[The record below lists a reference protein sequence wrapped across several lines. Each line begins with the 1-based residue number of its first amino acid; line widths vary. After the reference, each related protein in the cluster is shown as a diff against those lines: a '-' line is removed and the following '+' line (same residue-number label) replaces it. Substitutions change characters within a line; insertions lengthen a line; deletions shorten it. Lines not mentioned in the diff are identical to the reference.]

1 MESKLVN
8 YQPLSH
14 SRRTKFEECPR
25 AFSFSYL
32 EKIPQLDNIYA
43 AVGTFIHAVIE
54 DFYNDTS
61 NKNPRNYKGDDSL
74 RHFENAFK
82 NRFEKE
88 GQNLIELYNKS
99 EVNNSFTS
107 LEAWLESLM
116 KSYIAIEE
124 FIHNSETKENEK
136 FKNLT
141 NFEFWPSED
150 EEDLSNSEL
159 LMEKKFDVKIY
170 TENNDEI
177 SITGFIDQ
185 LIQSRTS
192 DENNYQDAQGS
203 LFEEKKQKI
212 SEKRIHSR
220 TTIIDIKTSKPPKNI
235 KSYEDQLNTYAMFI
249 TKEPEVIN
257 KSDLNAG
264 LFFLGGEEQDVTKR
278 IFTLEQLSVEE
289 IEKKFLISSQTIQSI
304 HEKDIKTY
312 EQNKLESEIW
322 EPQPNKLCNWC
333 WYKNLCP
340 YWVERKNSKLEVE
353 ELSKKLYQVRH
364 SGGVQYG
371 YEREIKAE
379 MIQNINQLDEV
390 LLEEIK
396 NAILK
401 SKTIER
407 QFDFF
412 IKENEIEDPLF
423 NLKNEIKL
431 FLSALRE
438 ETFPTSF
445 SKFIKEE
452 SIKFSSEDK
461 NIKLEDSWERITE
474 FFNELKKLEFQT
486 EIKNANLNEKLDSL
500 LQLGRDEWSKKEQEI
515 VSREE
520 IIKNIMDTNSYLQGL
535 EKVTKINLQYKVK
548 LFDQSFYDLFSV
560 KSDEKVSLINWLE
573 EIIKLLDSLHQ
584 QTKTLK
590 RNNLNNAISELIES
604 IKNSLDILNK
614 QGVEVKKLLAIL

>member
-203 LFEEKKQKI
+203 LFEEKKQNI

-220 TTIIDIKTSKPPKNI
+220 TTIIDIKTSKPPQNI

>member
-203 LFEEKKQKI
+203 LFEEKKQNI

-220 TTIIDIKTSKPPKNI
+220 TTIIDIKTSKPPQNI

-340 YWVERKNSKLEVE
+340 YWVERKNSKLEIE

-560 KSDEKVSLINWLE
+560 KSDEKVSLISWLE
-573 EIIKLLDSLHQ
+573 EINKLLDSLHQ

>member
-1 MESKLVN
+1 MESKLPK

-61 NKNPRNYKGDDSL
+61 NKNPRNYKGDNSL
-74 RHFENAFK
+74 RHFEDVFK

-88 GQNLIELYNKS
+88 GQSLIDLYNKS
-99 EVNNSFTS
+99 EVNNSFSS
-107 LEAWLESLM
+107 LDSWLESLM

-124 FIHNSETKENEK
+124 FIHNSETKKNEK

-141 NFEFWPSED
+141 NFEFWPNED

-177 SITGFIDQ
+177 TVTGFIDQ
-185 LIQSRTS
+185 LIQSKAS
-192 DENNYQDAQGS
+192 DENNYQEAQSS
-203 LFEEKKQKI
+203 LFDEKKQKI
-212 SEKRIHSR
+212 SKNSINPR

-235 KSYEDQLNTYAMFI
+235 KSYEDQLNTYAMFVS
-249 TKEPEVIN
+249 KESEGIN
-257 KSDLNAG
+257 NSDLYAG
-264 LFFLGGEEQDVTKR
+264 LFFLGGEEEDVTKR
-278 IFTLEQLSVEE
+278 IFTLDKLLVDE
-289 IEKKFLISSQTIQSI
+289 IEKKFHFSSQAIQSI
-304 HEKDIKTY
+304 HTKDVDTY
-312 EQNKLESEIW
+312 NQNILKSEIW

-340 YWVERKNSKLEVE
+340 YWVEKKNSKFEVQ
-353 ELSKKLYQVRH
+353 ELSKKLYEVRH

-379 MIQNINQLDEV
+379 LIQNINQLDEV

-396 NAILK
+396 NVVLK

-407 QFDFF
+407 QFDFY
-412 IKENEIEDPLF
+412 IKENEIDDPLYE
-423 NLKNEIKL
+423 LKNEIKL
-431 FLSALRE
+431 FLSILRG
-438 ETFPTSF
+438 ETFSIPF

-461 NIKLEDSWERITE
+461 NIKLGDSWQRITV
-474 FFNELKKLEFQT
+474 FFNELKKPEFQT
-486 EIKNANLNEKLDSL
+486 EIKNANLNEKLDLL
-500 LQLGRDEWSKKEQEI
+500 LQRGRDEWSKKEEEV

-520 IIKNIMDTNSYLQGL
+520 IIKNIMDTKSYLNGL
-535 EKVTKINLQYKVK
+535 ESVTKINLQYKVK
-548 LFDQSFYDLFSV
+548 LFDQSFYDLLTN
-560 KSDEKVSLINWLE
+560 KSAEKLSLNGWLMG
-573 EIIKLLDSLHQ
+573 IYNLLDSIYQ
-584 QTKTLK
+584 QTKSLK
-590 RNNLNNAISELIES
+590 RNNLNSSIIEFKES
-604 IKNSLDILNK
+604 VKNSLDVLEK
-614 QGVEVKKLLAIL
+614 QSKEVQKLLSIL

>member
-203 LFEEKKQKI
+203 LFEEKKQNI

-220 TTIIDIKTSKPPKNI
+220 TTIIDIKTSKPPQNI

-340 YWVERKNSKLEVE
+340 YWVERKNSKLEIE

-520 IIKNIMDTNSYLQGL
+520 IIKNIMDTHSYLQGL

-573 EIIKLLDSLHQ
+573 EINKLLDSLHQ

>member
-1 MESKLVN
+1 MESKLPN

-54 DFYNDTS
+54 DFYNDIS
-61 NKNPRNYKGDDSL
+61 NKNPRNYKGDNSL
-74 RHFENAFK
+74 RHFEDAFK

-99 EVNNSFTS
+99 EVNNSFPS
-107 LEAWLESLM
+107 LESWLQSLM

-124 FIHNSETKENEK
+124 FIHNSETKEIEK

-141 NFEFWPSED
+141 NFEFWPRED

-177 SITGFIDQ
+177 AVTGFIDQ
-185 LIQSRTS
+185 LIQSKAS
-192 DENNYQDAQGS
+192 DENNYQDAQSS
-203 LFEEKKQKI
+203 LFDEKKQNA
-212 SEKRIHSR
+212 SENSINPR

-235 KSYEDQLNTYAMFI
+235 KSYEDQLNTYAMFVS
-249 TKEPEVIN
+249 KESSGVN
-257 KSDLNAG
+257 NSDIYAG
-264 LFFLGGEEQDVTKR
+264 LFFLGGVEEDVTKR
-278 IFTLEQLSVEE
+278 IFTLDKLLVDE
-289 IEKKFLISSQTIQSI
+289 IEKKFHFSNQAIQSI
-304 HEKDIKTY
+304 HTKDVDSYNQKI
-312 EQNKLESEIW
+312 LESEIW
-322 EPQPNKLCNWC
+322 EPQPNKFCNWC

-340 YWVERKNSKLEVE
+340 YWVEKKNSKFEVQI
-353 ELSKKLYQVRH
+353 LSKKLYEVRH

-379 MIQNINQLDEV
+379 LIQNINQLDEV

-396 NAILK
+396 NVVLK

-412 IKENEIEDPLF
+412 IKENEIDDPLYE
-423 NLKNEIKL
+423 LKNEIKL
-431 FLSALRE
+431 FLSVLRE
-438 ETFPTSF
+438 ETFSNSF
-445 SKFIKEE
+445 AKFIKDE
-452 SIKFSSEDK
+452 SIKFSAEDK
-461 NIKLEDSWERITE
+461 NIKLDDSWQRITI
-474 FFNELKKLEFQT
+474 FFNELKKPEFQT
-486 EIKNANLNEKLDSL
+486 EIKNANLYEKLDTL
-500 LQLGRDEWSKKEQEI
+500 LQLGREEWSKKEKEI
-515 VSREE
+515 ISREE
-520 IIKNIMDTNSYLQGL
+520 ILKNILKMQSYLAGIEQIN
-535 EKVTKINLQYKVK
+535 KTNLQYKVK
-548 LFDQSFYDLFSV
+548 LYEINFYDFLSTEF
-560 KSDEKVSLINWLE
+560 DEKTSLNSWLE
-573 EIIKLLDSLHQ
+573 GINNLLQSLYQ
-584 QTKTLK
+584 QTKNLK

-604 IKNSLDILNK
+604 IKSSLEILNK
-614 QGVEVKKLLAIL
+614 QGKEVNKLLTIL

>member
-220 TTIIDIKTSKPPKNI
+220 TTIIDIKTSKPPQNI

-340 YWVERKNSKLEVE
+340 YWVERKNSKLEIE

-520 IIKNIMDTNSYLQGL
+520 IIKNILDTNSYLQGL

-560 KSDEKVSLINWLE
+560 KSDEKVSLISWLE
-573 EIIKLLDSLHQ
+573 EINKLLNSLHQ

>member
-1 MESKLVN
+1 MESKLPN

-25 AFSFSYL
+25 SFSFSYL

-61 NKNPRNYKGDDSL
+61 NKNPRNYKGDNSL
-74 RHFENAFK
+74 RHFEDAFK
-82 NRFEKE
+82 NRFEEE

-99 EVNNSFTS
+99 EVNNSFSS
-107 LEAWLESLM
+107 LESWLESLM

-177 SITGFIDQ
+177 AVTGFIDQ
-185 LIQSRTS
+185 LIQSKAS
-192 DENNYQDAQGS
+192 DENNYQDAQSS
-203 LFEEKKQKI
+203 LFDEKKQNV
-212 SEKRIHSR
+212 SEKSINPR

-235 KSYEDQLNTYAMFI
+235 KSYEDQLNTYAMFVS
-249 TKEPEVIN
+249 KESAGIN
-257 KSDLNAG
+257 NSDIYAG
-264 LFFLGGEEQDVTKR
+264 LFFLGGEEEDVTKR
-278 IFTLEQLSVEE
+278 IFTLDKLLVDE
-289 IEKKFLISSQTIQSI
+289 IEKKFHFSSQAIQSI
-304 HEKDIKTY
+304 HTKDVDSYDQKI
-312 EQNKLESEIW
+312 LESEIW
-322 EPQPNKLCNWC
+322 EPQPNKFCNWC

-340 YWVERKNSKLEVE
+340 YWVEKKNSKFEVQ
-353 ELSKKLYQVRH
+353 ELSKKLYEVRH

-379 MIQNINQLDEV
+379 LIQNINLLDEV

-396 NAILK
+396 NVVLK
-401 SKTIER
+401 SKIIER

-412 IKENEIEDPLF
+412 VKENEIDDPLYE
-423 NLKNEIKL
+423 LKNEIKL
-431 FLSALRE
+431 FLSILRR
-438 ETFPTSF
+438 ETFSTSF

-452 SIKFSSEDK
+452 SIKFSAEDK
-461 NIKLEDSWERITE
+461 NIKLDDSWQRITL
-474 FFNELKKLEFQT
+474 FFNEFKKPEFQT
-486 EIKNANLNEKLDSL
+486 EIKNANLYEKLDTL
-500 LQLGRDEWSKKEQEI
+500 LQLGREEWSKKEKEI
-515 VSREE
+515 ISREE
-520 IIKNIMDTNSYLQGL
+520 ILKNILKIQSYLAGIEQIN
-535 EKVTKINLQYKVK
+535 KTNLQYKVK
-548 LFDQSFYDLFSV
+548 LYDTNFYDFLSTKF
-560 KSDEKVSLINWLE
+560 DEKISLNSWLE
-573 EIIKLLDSLHQ
+573 GINNLLQSLYQ
-584 QTKTLK
+584 QTKNLK
-590 RNNLNNAISELIES
+590 RNNFNNAISELIES
-604 IKNSLDILNK
+604 IKSSLEILNK
-614 QGVEVKKLLAIL
+614 QGKEVNKLLTIL

>member
-203 LFEEKKQKI
+203 LFEEKKQNI

-220 TTIIDIKTSKPPKNI
+220 TTIIDIKTSKPPQNI

-340 YWVERKNSKLEVE
+340 YWVERKNSKLEIE

-573 EIIKLLDSLHQ
+573 EIMKLLDSLHQ

>member
-1 MESKLVN
+1 
-8 YQPLSH
+8 
-14 SRRTKFEECPR
+14 
-25 AFSFSYL
+25 
-32 EKIPQLDNIYA
+32 
-43 AVGTFIHAVIE
+43 
-54 DFYNDTS
+54 
-61 NKNPRNYKGDDSL
+61 
-74 RHFENAFK
+74 
-82 NRFEKE
+82 
-88 GQNLIELYNKS
+88 
-99 EVNNSFTS
+99 
-107 LEAWLESLM
+107 
-116 KSYIAIEE
+116 
-124 FIHNSETKENEK
+124 
-136 FKNLT
+136 
-141 NFEFWPSED
+141 
-150 EEDLSNSEL
+150 
-159 LMEKKFDVKIY
+159 
-170 TENNDEI
+170 
-177 SITGFIDQ
+177 
-185 LIQSRTS
+185 
-192 DENNYQDAQGS
+192 
-203 LFEEKKQKI
+203 
-212 SEKRIHSR
+212 
-220 TTIIDIKTSKPPKNI
+220 
-235 KSYEDQLNTYAMFI
+235 
-249 TKEPEVIN
+249 
-257 KSDLNAG
+257 
-264 LFFLGGEEQDVTKR
+264 
-278 IFTLEQLSVEE
+278 
-289 IEKKFLISSQTIQSI
+289 
-304 HEKDIKTY
+304 
-312 EQNKLESEIW
+312 
-322 EPQPNKLCNWC
+322 
-333 WYKNLCP
+333 
-340 YWVERKNSKLEVE
+340 
-353 ELSKKLYQVRH
+353 
-364 SGGVQYG
+364 
-371 YEREIKAE
+371 

-390 LLEEIK
+390 LVEEIK

-573 EIIKLLDSLHQ
+573 EINKLLDSLHQ

>member
-203 LFEEKKQKI
+203 LFEEKKQNI

-220 TTIIDIKTSKPPKNI
+220 TTIIDIKTSKPPQNI

-340 YWVERKNSKLEVE
+340 YWVERKNSKLEIE

-390 LLEEIK
+390 LVEEIK

>member
-203 LFEEKKQKI
+203 LFEEKKQNI

-220 TTIIDIKTSKPPKNI
+220 TTIIDIKTSKPPQNI

-340 YWVERKNSKLEVE
+340 YWVERKNSKLEIE

-573 EIIKLLDSLHQ
+573 EINKLLDSLHQ

>member
-203 LFEEKKQKI
+203 LFEEKKQNI

-220 TTIIDIKTSKPPKNI
+220 TTIIDIKTSKPPQNI

-340 YWVERKNSKLEVE
+340 YWVERKNSKLEIE

-390 LLEEIK
+390 LVEEIK

-573 EIIKLLDSLHQ
+573 EINKLLDSLHQ

>member
-203 LFEEKKQKI
+203 LFEEKKQNI

-220 TTIIDIKTSKPPKNI
+220 TTIIDIKTSKPPQNI

-520 IIKNIMDTNSYLQGL
+520 IIKNILDTNSYLQGL

-573 EIIKLLDSLHQ
+573 EINKLLDSLHQ

>member
-1 MESKLVN
+1 MESKLPN

-54 DFYNDTS
+54 DFYNDIS
-61 NKNPRNYKGDDSL
+61 NKNPRNYKGDNSL
-74 RHFENAFK
+74 RHFEDAFK

-99 EVNNSFTS
+99 EVNNSFPS
-107 LEAWLESLM
+107 LESWLQSLM

-141 NFEFWPSED
+141 NFEFWPRED

-177 SITGFIDQ
+177 AVTGFIDQ
-185 LIQSRTS
+185 LIQSKAS
-192 DENNYQDAQGS
+192 DENNYQDAQSS
-203 LFEEKKQKI
+203 LFDEKKQNV
-212 SEKRIHSR
+212 SEKSINPR

-249 TKEPEVIN
+249 TKEPEGIN
-257 KSDLNAG
+257 NNDLHAG
-264 LFFLGGEEQDVTKR
+264 LFFLGGVEEDVTKR
-278 IFTLEQLSVEE
+278 IFTLDKLLVEE
-289 IEKKFLISSQTIQSI
+289 IEKKFLLSSQAIQSV
-304 HEKDIKTY
+304 HEKDIETY
-312 EQNKLESEIW
+312 NQKSLVSEIW

-340 YWVERKNSKLEVE
+340 NWIERKNSKLEVE
-353 ELSKKLYQVRH
+353 ELSKKLYEVRH

-379 MIQNINQLDEV
+379 LIQNINQLDEV

-396 NAILK
+396 NIVLK

-412 IKENEIEDPLF
+412 IKENEIDDPLYD
-423 NLKNEIKL
+423 LKNEIKL
-431 FLSALRE
+431 FLSILRG
-438 ETFPTSF
+438 ETFSTSF

-452 SIKFSSEDK
+452 SIKFSAEDK
-461 NIKLEDSWERITE
+461 NIKLDDSWQRITL

-486 EIKNANLNEKLDSL
+486 EIKNANLNEKLESL
-500 LQLGRDEWSKKEQEI
+500 LQMGRGEWSKKEKEI
-515 VSREE
+515 ISREE
-520 IIKNIMDTNSYLQGL
+520 IIRNIMDTKSYLQGL
-535 EKVTKINLQYKVK
+535 ESVTKINLQYKVK
-548 LFDQSFYDLFSV
+548 LFDQSFYDLLTNQSA
-560 KSDEKVSLINWLE
+560 EKLSLNNWLVG
-573 EIIKLLDSLHQ
+573 IYNLLDSMYQ
-584 QTKTLK
+584 QTKSLK
-590 RNNLNNAISELIES
+590 RNNLNNSIIELKES
-604 IKNSLDILNK
+604 VKNSLDILEN
-614 QGVEVKKLLAIL
+614 QGKEVQKLLAIL

>member
-203 LFEEKKQKI
+203 LFEEKKQNI

-220 TTIIDIKTSKPPKNI
+220 TTIIDIKTSKPPQNI

-340 YWVERKNSKLEVE
+340 YWVERKNSKLEIE

-401 SKTIER
+401 SKIIER

-573 EIIKLLDSLHQ
+573 EINKLLDSLHQ